1 MMEMNY
7 NFDTQTFMFKTL
19 FPDFETFVQIRD
31 TYITTGI
38 SASVDD
44 QQQIFKLLYNNF
56 CNCSVAYDTPT
67 AFYRNFFIEYQ
78 NSVDEY
84 VNKLKLIK
92 VIREMP
98 LDEVYKELESVNNM
112 AHNDNAIVNNPL
124 TEIIPYIS
132 SQTTN
137 ITRGNKIT
145 ALHRAVTL
153 YRDNEVTQFLDR
165 YKKLFLFLH
174 GDKKYYFCTKEGY

>member
-1 MMEMNY
+1 MEMNY

-19 FPDFETFVQIRD
+19 FPDYEYFEQIRD
-31 TYITTGI
+31 TYITGGLT
-38 SASVDD
+38 ATDAE

-56 CNCSVAYDTPT
+56 CNCSVAYDTPCS
-67 AFYRNFFIEYQ
+67 FYRQFFIEYQ

-84 VNKLKLIK
+84 VNKVKLIK
-92 VIREMP
+92 LIREMP
-98 LDEVYKELESVNNM
+98 IDDVYKELESINNM

-132 SQTTN
+132 TQTTN
-137 ITRGNKIT
+137 VTRANKIT

-165 YKKLFLFLH
+165 FKKLFLFLH
-174 GDKKYYFCTKEGY
+174 GDKKYYFCMKEGY

>member
-1 MMEMNY
+1 MEMNY

-19 FPDFETFVQIRD
+19 FPDFDTFEQIRD
-31 TYITTGI
+31 TYITNGLT
-38 SASVDD
+38 ATVDE

-67 AFYRNFFIEYQ
+67 AFYRNFFIEYL

-92 VIREMP
+92 TIREMP
-98 LDEVYKELESVNNM
+98 IDEIYKDLESINNM

-124 TEIIPYIS
+124 AEIIPYIS
-132 SQTTN
+132 TQATTVS
-137 ITRGNKIT
+137 RGNKLT
-145 ALHRAVTL
+145 ALHRAISL

-165 YKKLFLFLH
+165 FKKLFLFLH

>member
-1 MMEMNY
+1 MEMNY
-7 NFDTQTFMFKTL
+7 NFDTQTFMFKSL
-19 FPDFETFVQIRD
+19 FPDFETFEQLRD
-31 TYITTGI
+31 TYITNGLT
-38 SASVDD
+38 ASVDE

-67 AFYRNFFIEYQ
+67 AFYRNFFIEYM
-78 NSVDEY
+78 NCVDEY

-98 LDEVYKELESVNNM
+98 LDEVYKELESINNM

-124 TEIIPYIS
+124 SEIIPYIS
-132 SQTTN
+132 SQATS
-137 ITRGNKIT
+137 ISRGNKIS
-145 ALHRAVTL
+145 ALHRAISL

-165 YKKLFLFLH
+165 FKKLFLFLH

>member
-1 MMEMNY
+1 MEMNY

-19 FPDFETFVQIRD
+19 FPDFETFGNLRD
-31 TYITTGI
+31 TYIANVL
-38 SASVDD
+38 SASIDE

-67 AFYRNFFIEYQ
+67 AFYRHFFIEYQ

-92 VIREMP
+92 TIREMP
-98 LDEVYKELESVNNM
+98 LDDIYKELESINNM

-124 TEIIPYIS
+124 SEIIPYIS
-132 SQTTN
+132 TQATSVS
-137 ITRGNKIT
+137 RGNKLT
-145 ALHRAVTL
+145 ALHRAISI

-165 YKKLFLFLH
+165 FKKLFLFLH
-174 GDKKYYFCTKEGY
+174 GDKKYYFCSKEGY